1 MEGRERVSVI
11 HGTRPIIIV
20 CPHGADDTN
29 TDAVAES
36 CASVL
41 GAYAVINRGFERSEL
56 VDVLKDKADC
66 NRVDHVTEDVVDEEF
81 LNPIL
86 KFKKM
91 CRKQYSNK
99 HTFIYYI
106 HGFGNQVER
115 AAGAAIDIILGYGE
129 AEKYNSYTC
138 ELWQRNLFIES
149 YRQMTT
155 GGDVFVG
162 RAGGKYAA
170 RNTNNMNQYFRKH
183 QIDKKVDS
191 MQVEIA
197 LRLRDDETRARMT
210 GVALAT
216 VMDTVLQSDSFDR
229 PMGEI
234 FGI

>member
-11 HGTRPIIIV
+11 HGSEPIIIV

-29 TDAVAES
+29 TDIVAES
-36 CASVL
+36 CATALS
-41 GAYAVINRGFERSEL
+41 AYAVINRGFERNDT
-56 VDVLKDKADC
+56 VDVLKDLADC
-66 NRVDHVTEDVVDEEF
+66 NRVDHVTQEVVDEEF

-91 CRKQYSNK
+91 CRKHYPNK

-115 AAGAAIDIILGYGE
+115 EAGARIDIILGYGE

-138 ELWQRNLFIES
+138 ELWQRNLFIEC
-149 YRQMTT
+149 YRAMSAA
-155 GGDVFVG
+155 GDVFVG

-170 RNTNNMNQYFRKH
+170 RATNNMNQYFRKH

-197 LRLRDDETRARMT
+197 LRLRQDEAQAKMT
-210 GVALAT
+210 GVTLAAVFGT
-216 VMDTVLQSDSFDR
+216 IADSDGFDR
-229 PMGEI
+229 PIDEI
-234 FGI
+234 FAI